1 MEQGAFA
8 PEGGACV
15 GKPTEWWF
23 PLQKSGRKE
32 EVTEIRKNTALA
44 KTVCKECLVSRECLE
59 YSLEWEPWGIWGG
72 LNEEE
77 RAHLRSKKS
86 IMLSRDGRINFA
98 GIGLRNAN
106 GNSIKE
112 ITNDDSII

>member
-44 KTVCKECLVSRECLE
+44 KTVCKECSVSRECLE

-72 LNEEE
+72 MEEQE
-77 RAHLRSKKS
+77 RARIRWSRKLR
-86 IMLSRDGRINFA
+86 LHRDGRIVFR
-98 GIGLRNAN
+98 GVGMRDAN
-106 GNSIKE
+106 GDVFASKKY
-112 ITNDDSII
+112 